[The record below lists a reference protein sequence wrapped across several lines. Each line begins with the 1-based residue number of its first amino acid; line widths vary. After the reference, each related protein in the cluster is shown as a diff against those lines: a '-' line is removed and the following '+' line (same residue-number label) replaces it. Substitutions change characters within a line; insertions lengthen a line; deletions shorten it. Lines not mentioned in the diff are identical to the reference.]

1 METGN
6 PAPPSAAATPAI
18 TGKVLVVDDSR
29 LVRASIIKHL
39 KGVFEYVEAGDG
51 QTAWELIVLDPTIR
65 VVVSDLTMPKL
76 NGYQLLEKVR
86 NATAERIRQLPVV
99 IISGDEQEAAK
110 ASKLGATEFI
120 TKGVS
125 TVELLS
131 RLEVLIKL
139 QHKTEHLNEART
151 QPVIREDASG
161 IASRAFL
168 DVETNKMWAFSRR
181 HGIDFVVMCVRLDEI
196 QGLSPEAVTIRQTIR
211 DRIFR
216 FIAEMLTKAIRRED
230 CVARSGEDEFLVA
243 AMGITPSGATKFAAR
258 LAEAVAQA
266 KIMHAGVELRLT
278 ASFGIAA
285 ASQTRASNVEGLKR
299 IAERRAG
306 VAQQL
311 GGNRVIGM
319 IEEGEATGSFAVD
332 ELDLPPMTISEAL
345 NLIARGQGREV
356 LPYLATLEEQ
366 IRPLNDLITQQKKKK
381 KPA

>member
-1 METGN
+1 
-6 PAPPSAAATPAI
+6 
-18 TGKVLVVDDSR
+18 
-29 LVRASIIKHL
+29 
-39 KGVFEYVEAGDG
+39 
-51 QTAWELIVLDPTIR
+51 
-65 VVVSDLTMPKL
+65 
-76 NGYQLLEKVR
+76 
-86 NATAERIRQLPVV
+86 
-99 IISGDEQEAAK
+99 
-110 ASKLGATEFI
+110 
-120 TKGVS
+120 
-125 TVELLS
+125 
-131 RLEVLIKL
+131 
-139 QHKTEHLNEART
+139 
-151 QPVIREDASG
+151 
-161 IASRAFL
+161 
-168 DVETNKMWAFSRR
+168 
-181 HGIDFVVMCVRLDEI
+181 VVMCVRLDEI